1 MPPEINIEVARAAVL
16 EHILAERERQ
26 DRKWG
31 DQIENSDPLW
41 TVIALEEFGEVGREI
56 YEKELDKAYVE
67 IIQLAAVCMAWAEAL
82 RRRGILNEE

>member
-1 MPPEINIEVARAAVL
+1 MPPEINIEVARATVL

-41 TVIALEEFGEVGREI
+41 AVIALEEFGEVSREV
-56 YEKELDKAYVE
+56 YEKELGKAYIE
-67 IIQLAAVCMAWAEAL
+67 LIQLSAVCVAWAEAL
-82 RRRGILNEE
+82 RRRGILNEK